1 MTLDAKGN
9 LGIGVTNPSAKI
21 ELLTP
26 ATSFEAFL
34 KLKTSD
40 SANDYFTINN
50 ATGANGQLIPNL
62 VGQHTSDNRQALY
75 LSGRIG
81 ENNDVGTE
89 PIMIFDS
96 RITNRPVNNRPL
108 FGWDSYGKRRMT
120 LDAKGNL
127 GIGVT
132 NPDKKLTIKSNE
144 YIGWEYTDNGSGS
157 YHTITGGGVNP
168 MSFTVS
174 PFSANDPIFKF
185 NGHNGTKV
193 TILNGGNL
201 GIGIP
206 NPSTK
211 LDVNGIISS
220 RNEIRSISS
229 NPALL
234 LNESDVTDKNWHLQV
249 NGGDLKFYEVNDA
262 RNNWN
267 KRMIIKSGSGNVA
280 IHGKLESKEI
290 KVTNTPTA
298 DFVFEKD
305 YNLPTLKSIEKYIKE
320 KKHLPEI
327 ASAKEMEKN
336 GVNVGNFQIQLLQ
349 KIEELTLY
357 TIDQEKK
364 LKTQREN
371 FEQQQE
377 EINSQKEEI
386 EELKKQNSE
395 IKELK
400 ALVQKL
406 LKDKN

>member
-1 MTLDAKGN
+1 M
-9 LGIGVTNPSAKI
+9 
-21 ELLTP
+21 
-26 ATSFEAFL
+26 
-34 KLKTSD
+34 
-40 SANDYFTINN
+40 
-50 ATGANGQLIPNL
+50 
-62 VGQHTSDNRQALY
+62 
-75 LSGRIG
+75 
-81 ENNDVGTE
+81 
-89 PIMIFDS
+89 
-96 RITNRPVNNRPL
+96 
-108 FGWDSYGKRRMT
+108 
-120 LDAKGNL
+120 
-127 GIGVT
+127 
-132 NPDKKLTIKSNE
+132 
-144 YIGWEYTDNGSGS
+144 
-157 YHTITGGGVNP
+157 
-168 MSFTVS
+168 
-174 PFSANDPIFKF
+174 
-185 NGHNGTKV
+185 
-193 TILNGGNL
+193 
-201 GIGIP
+201 
-206 NPSTK
+206 
-211 LDVNGIISS
+211 DVNGIISS

>member
-1 MTLDAKGN
+1 MKTTMKIAVIAMMGMS
-9 LGIGVTNPSAKI
+9 LGVNAQKVISLEGENDPNFVNKSGKIGLGLTNPSFN
-21 ELLTP
+21 LDV
-26 ATSFEAFL
+26 S
-34 KLKTSD
+34 S
-40 SANDYFTINN
+40 SRANIRLRN
-50 ATGANGQLIPNL
+50 
-62 VGQHTSDNRQALY
+62 
-75 LSGRIG
+75 
-81 ENNDVGTE
+81 
-89 PIMIFDS
+89 
-96 RITNRPVNNRPL
+96 
-108 FGWDSYGKRRMT
+108 
-120 LDAKGNL
+120 
-127 GIGVT
+127 T
-132 NPDKKLTIKSNE
+132 NPSNWSFLR
-144 YIGWEYTDNGSGS
+144 IQGSGS
-157 YHTITGGGVNP
+157 KLWDIAQYGD
-168 MSFTVS
+168 
-174 PFSANDPIFKF
+174 NDFLEFRP
-185 NGHNGTKV
+185 NGTTATV
-193 TILNGGNL
+193 IFRQNGNV
-201 GIGIP
+201 GIGTT
-206 NPSTK
+206 NPKGK
-211 LDVNGIISS
+211 LDVNGGYFSKGREVMVSDGLSS
-220 RNEIRSISS
+220 YLKTAGNIYFENS
-229 NPALL
+229 NSVLATI
-234 LNESDVTDKNWHLQV
+234 LNNGNVGIGTTSPSAKLSV
-249 NGGDLKFYEVNDA
+249 NGGIQKLTDWNGVDGRWDNLIKYGHKNDLEH
-262 RNNWN
+262 
-267 KRMIIKSGSGNVA
+267 SGSRKNRWHGIDATITAGGAASNKMKFRVYSGTNADLAPKDVMTLNGLGNVA
-280 IHGKLESKEI
+280 IHGKLESKEV